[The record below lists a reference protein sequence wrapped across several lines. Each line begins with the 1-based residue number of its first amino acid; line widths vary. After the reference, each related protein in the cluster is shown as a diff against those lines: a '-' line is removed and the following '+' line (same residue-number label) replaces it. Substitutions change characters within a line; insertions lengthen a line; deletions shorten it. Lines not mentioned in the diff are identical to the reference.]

1 MRPTDPDVSDA
12 PAEAGLLDIQQ
23 VGMDRIETIRELNV
37 AIFDEERIIN
47 TFDRDG
53 VLIFLAFVDGTPAG
67 FKLGYALGSNKFYS
81 AKGGVLPEYRRRGIA
96 RELLYEMLDAVRA
109 AGYERFVYDTF
120 PNKHP
125 GMTVLGLEEGFE
137 VVKAGYSPQYQDYRL
152 RFERKLEPEVGPD
165 G

>member
-1 MRPTDPDVSDA
+1 MRPTESDVPDQT
-12 PAEAGLLDIQQ
+12 AEPMRVDIQQ
-23 VGMDRIETIRELNV
+23 VGMDRIETIRDLNV
-37 AIFDEERIIN
+37 AIFEEERIIN

-53 VLIFLAFVDGTPAG
+53 VMIFLALAGGTPVG
-67 FKLGYALGSNKFYS
+67 FKLGYALGSEKFYS

-96 RELLYEMLDAVRA
+96 RELLHEMLEAVRE
-109 AGYERFVYDTF
+109 AGYDRFVYDTF

-152 RFERKLEPEVGPD
+152 RFEMQL
-165 G
+165 